1 MAWVILIAAGL
12 LEAVWATAMQASKG
26 FRRWRP
32 TVLFVVAM
40 LASMGGLA
48 WAMLEIPTGTA
59 YAVWVGVGAVATVA
73 LQAARGKEGL
83 TVVRSL
89 LLVLLVGCLVGLKLV
104 S

>member
-1 MAWVILIAAGL
+1 MAWVILVASGL
-12 LEAVWATAMQASKG
+12 LEAVWAAAMQASNG
-26 FRRWRP
+26 FRKWRP

-40 LASMGGLA
+40 VASMGGLA
-48 WAMLEIPTGTA
+48 IAMLEIPTGTA

-73 LQAARGKEGL
+73 LQAARGKERL
-83 TVVRSL
+83 TLIRSL

>member
-1 MAWVILIAAGL
+1 MAWVILVASGL
-12 LEAVWATAMQASKG
+12 LEAVWAAAMQASKG
-26 FRRWRP
+26 FRKWKP

-40 LASMGGLA
+40 IASMGGLA
-48 WAMLEIPTGTA
+48 IAMLEIPTGTA

-73 LQAARGKEGL
+73 LQAARGKERL
-83 TVVRSL
+83 TLIRSL

>member
-12 LEAVWATAMQASKG
+12 LEAAWATAMQASKG

-48 WAMLEIPTGTA
+48 WAMLELPTGTA

-73 LQAARGKEGL
+73 LQSARGKERL

>member
-1 MAWVILIAAGL
+1 MAWVILIASGL
-12 LEAVWATAMQASKG
+12 LEAVWAAAMQASKG
-26 FRRWRP
+26 FRRWGP
-32 TVLFVVAM
+32 TVLFVAAM

-48 WAMLEIPTGTA
+48 VAMLEIPTGTA

-73 LQAARGKEGL
+73 LQAARAKERL
-83 TVVRSL
+83 TLIRSL

>member
-1 MAWVILIAAGL
+1 MSWVILIASGL
-12 LEAVWATAMQASKG
+12 LEAVWAAAMQASKG

-32 TVLFVVAM
+32 TVLFAVAM
-40 LASMGGLA
+40 AASMGGLA

-59 YAVWVGVGAVATVA
+59 YAVWVGVGAVATVL
-73 LQAARGKEGL
+73 LQLARGKERMTL
-83 TVVRSL
+83 VRSL

>member
-1 MAWVILIAAGL
+1 MAWVILIASGL
-12 LEAVWATAMQASKG
+12 LEAVWAAAMQASRG
-26 FRRWRP
+26 FRKWRP

-59 YAVWVGVGAVATVA
+59 YAVWVGVGAVATVV
-73 LQAARGKEGL
+73 LQVARGKERL
-83 TVVRSL
+83 TLVRSL
-89 LLVLLVGCLVGLKLV
+89 LLVLLVACLVGLKLV

>member
-1 MAWVILIAAGL
+1 MSWVILIASGL
-12 LEAVWATAMQASKG
+12 LEAVWAAAMQASKG

-40 LASMGGLA
+40 AASMGGLA

-59 YAVWVGVGAVATVA
+59 YAVWVGVGAVATVL
-73 LQAARGKEGL
+73 LQLARGKERL
-83 TVVRSL
+83 TLVRSL

>member
-1 MAWVILIAAGL
+1 MSWVILIASGL
-12 LEAVWATAMQASKG
+12 LEAVWAAAMQASKG

-32 TVLFVVAM
+32 TVLFGAAM

-73 LQAARGKEGL
+73 LQAARGKERL
-83 TVVRSL
+83 TLVRSL

>member
-1 MAWVILIAAGL
+1 MSWVILIASGL
-12 LEAVWATAMQASKG
+12 LEAVWAAAMQASKG

-32 TVLFVVAM
+32 TVLFAAAM

-59 YAVWVGVGAVATVA
+59 YAVWVGVGAFATVA
-73 LQAARGKEGL
+73 LQAARGKERL
-83 TVVRSL
+83 TLVRSL
-89 LLVLLVGCLVGLKLV
+89 LLVLLVACLVGLKLV

>member
-1 MAWVILIAAGL
+1 MAWVILVASGL
-12 LEAVWATAMQASKG
+12 LEAVWAAAMQASKG

-32 TVLFVVAM
+32 TVLFAVAM

-59 YAVWVGVGAVATVA
+59 YAVWVGVGAVATVV
-73 LQAARGKEGL
+73 LQVARGKERL
-83 TVVRSL
+83 TLVRSL
-89 LLVLLVGCLVGLKLV
+89 LLVLLVACLVGLKLV

>member
-1 MAWVILIAAGL
+1 MAWVILVASGL
-12 LEAVWATAMQASKG
+12 LEAVWAAAMQASKG
-26 FRRWRP
+26 FRKWKP

-40 LASMGGLA
+40 VASMGGLA
-48 WAMLEIPTGTA
+48 FAMLEIPTGTA

-73 LQAARGKEGL
+73 LQAARGKERL
-83 TVVRSL
+83 TLIRSL

>member
-1 MAWVILIAAGL
+1 MSWIILLTSGL
-12 LEAVWATAMQASKG
+12 LEAVWASAMQASKG
-26 FRRWRP
+26 FRRWKP

-59 YAVWVGVGAVATVA
+59 YAVWVGVGAVATVL
-73 LQAARGKEGL
+73 LQLARGKERL

-89 LLVLLVGCLVGLKLV
+89 LLVLLIGCLVGLKLV

>member
-1 MAWVILIAAGL
+1 MSWVILIASGL
-12 LEAVWATAMQASKG
+12 LEALWAAAMQGSKG

-32 TVLFVVAM
+32 TLVFAIAM

-48 WAMLEIPTGTA
+48 YAMLEIPASTA
-59 YAVWVGVGAVATVA
+59 YAVWVGVGAVATVV
-73 LQAARGKEGL
+73 LQAARGKERL
-83 TVVRSL
+83 TLVRAL

>member
-1 MAWVILIAAGL
+1 MAWVILVASGL
-12 LEAVWATAMQASKG
+12 LEAVWAAAMQASQG

-32 TVLFVVAM
+32 TVLFAVAM

-59 YAVWVGVGAVATVA
+59 YAVWVGVGAVATVV
-73 LQAARGKEGL
+73 LQVARGRERL
-83 TVVRSL
+83 TLVRSL
-89 LLVLLVGCLVGLKLV
+89 LLVLLVACLVGLKLV

>member
-1 MAWVILIAAGL
+1 MSWVILIASGL
-12 LEAVWATAMQASKG
+12 LEAVWAAAMQSSKG
-26 FRRWRP
+26 FRKWRP
-32 TVLFVVAM
+32 TLLFAVAM

-48 WAMLEIPTGTA
+48 WAMLEIATGTA

-73 LQAARGKEGL
+73 LQVARGKERL
-83 TVVRSL
+83 TLVRSL

>member
-1 MAWVILIAAGL
+1 MTWVILIASGL
-12 LEAVWATAMQASKG
+12 LEAVWAAAMQASKG

-32 TVLFVVAM
+32 TVLFALAM

-59 YAVWVGVGAVATVA
+59 YAVWVGVGAVATVL
-73 LQAARGKEGL
+73 LQLARGKERL
-83 TVVRSL
+83 SIVRSL
-89 LLVLLVGCLVGLKLV
+89 LLVLLIGCLVGLKLV

>member
-1 MAWVILIAAGL
+1 MAWIILLASGL
-12 LEAVWATAMQASKG
+12 LEAVWASAMQASKG

-40 LASMGGLA
+40 VASMGGLA

-59 YAVWVGVGAVATVA
+59 YAVWVGVGAVATVL
-73 LQAARGKEGL
+73 LQLARGKERL
-83 TVVRSL
+83 TLVRSL